1 MIRSM
6 SVQLDFSFCLP
17 FTNFE
22 MVTVSPTK
30 VLLEIL
36 EKLPTGSDT
45 LPLNKQERR
54 LEDAVNGKCSFL
66 AAFT

>member
-1 MIRSM
+1 MIRSI
-6 SVQLDFSFCLP
+6 SVQVDFRFCLP
-17 FTNFE
+17 FTNCE
-22 MVTVSPTK
+22 MGTVSPRK

-36 EKLPTGSDT
+36 EKLPAGSDT

-54 LEDAVNGKCSFL
+54 LKDAVDGECLFL